1 MPMARYELLDSVAH
15 RDLRVAT
22 GFGVH
27 FGDNVAMVPV
37 FPAEF
42 ARLQREYPLFL
53 RKDPAGR
60 FQSVALLGFDHHE
73 NLFLQRNGWNAA
85 YLPATVAR
93 GPFLIGFRGQAGG
106 AGGPGDEAVI
116 HVDMAH
122 PRVLASGHERVFLA
136 DGSPS
141 PYLQHIIAVL
151 CGIHDGVEAGAALY
165 AALDDMELLKPLA
178 IDIRFDDDHG
188 VSLSGLYGID
198 RERLAAL
205 DAVSLSHLH
214 RTGRLEA
221 VHQLLASQHNL
232 ERLVGEKRRR
242 LTSAP

>member
-1 MPMARYELLDSVAH
+1 MPRYEQLDNTRH
-15 RDLRVAT
+15 RDLCVAT
-22 GFGVH
+22 GFGAH
-27 FGDNVAMVPV
+27 FGDNMAMVPV
-37 FPAEF
+37 VPAEF
-42 ARLQREYPLFL
+42 RQLQREYTIFF
-53 RKDPAGR
+53 RKDPVGG
-60 FQSVALLGFDHHE
+60 FQSVALLGFEPHE
-73 NLFLQRNGWNAA
+73 NLYLQGARWVAA
-85 YLPATVAR
+85 SLPATIAR
-93 GPFLIGFRGQAGG
+93 GPFLIGFREQPGADG
-106 AGGPGDEAVI
+106 AGREPVI

-122 PRVLASGHERVFLA
+122 PRVVAAGHERVFLA
-136 DGSPS
+136 DGSYS
-141 PYLQHIIAVL
+141 PYLQHIIGVL
-151 CGIHDGVEAGAALY
+151 RGIHEGVEAGVALY
-165 AALDDMELLKPLA
+165 AALDDMELVKPLT

-214 RTGRLEA
+214 RSGRLEA